1 LKNDLQIII
10 IEVIMDIQF
19 EKSELIKKLEETNDV
34 SIIEAIKTI
43 FKSEKKDFWDE
54 LTQEQKDEIEE
65 GERQIERG
73 EFVLYEDLMKK
84 YR

>member
-1 LKNDLQIII
+1 
-10 IEVIMDIQF
+10 MDIQF
-19 EKSELIKKLEETNDV
+19 EKSQLMKKLEETNDM
-34 SIIEAIKTI
+34 SIIEAIKNI
-43 FKSEKKDFWDE
+43 FKSEKKDFWEE